1 MVGGGRMMKKEESGW
16 HNIDLMVEIRRDSLA
31 ISFDFRVEK
40 VFQWIGSTTSIAMDS
55 EQNQFQNRQVLG
67 MIQCYAFRMS

>member
-1 MVGGGRMMKKEESGW
+1 MVGGGRMMKKEAGW

-40 VFQWIGSTTSIAMDS
+40 VFQWIGSI
-55 EQNQFQNRQVLG
+55 VLVE
-67 MIQCYAFRMS
+67 

>member
-1 MVGGGRMMKKEESGW
+1 MVGGGRMMKKEAGW

-40 VFQWIGSTTSIAMDS
+40 VFRWIGYSISRIAM
-55 EQNQFQNRQVLG
+55 EQNQFQNWHVLG
-67 MIQCYAFRMS
+67 MIW